1 MMALD
6 LNDLE
11 KKLDKA
17 LENEDATTI
26 ENFYKRCDHLTTKP
40 MTKSQ
45 TLRKELNPY
54 RENTQLGIEFDAKL
68 KAFAEAVACEYF
80 HEMCRSDKIVTLDEF
95 INKLF
100 EKEEDNDGKDGEKLT
115 R

>member
-1 MMALD
+1 MALD

-11 KKLDKA
+11 NKLDKA
-17 LENEDATTI
+17 LEDEDATTI

-45 TLRKELNPY
+45 ELKQQVLECMTYYQSERPE
-54 RENTQLGIEFDAKL
+54 RELLL

-100 EKEEDNDGKDGEKLT
+100 EKEVTDGN
-115 R
+115 